1 MAITRLKIK
10 QIQSGSQIFGKVIKS
25 DGSGN
30 TIWSDAIERGTTFPS
45 NPIGGDLYYR
55 TDSDALFH
63 YDDSRSKW
71 LTVKTLLYSCGR
83 NSIIRST
90 SAYMYVG
97 NAVQS
102 STNGFIMTHNGTILA
117 ATVDNVNVMALPR
130 NIEFRV
136 NNSTTNKVT
145 LTIPTSSKSASTIT
159 ANQDFSSGDTIQVI
173 GISTP
178 VGGTTLSNVI
188 TTFEIGWRI

>member
-1 MAITRLKIK
+1 VATNRIKIK
-10 QIQSGSQIFGKVIKS
+10 QITSGGQIYGKHLIA
-25 DGSGN
+25 DGNSGF
-30 TIWSDAIERGTTFPS
+30 TFSDAIEKGTTFPS
-45 NPIGGDLYYR
+45 NPTGGDVYYR
-55 TDSDALFH
+55 TDVDALFH

-71 LTVKTLLYSCGR
+71 FTVKTLLYSCGR

-90 SAYMYVG
+90 SAYMYAG

-102 STNGFIMTHNGTILA
+102 STNGFIMTYNGTILA

-130 NIEFRV
+130 DVEFRV

-145 LTIPTSSKSASTIT
+145 LTIPASSKSASTIT

-188 TTFEIGWRI
+188 ATFEIGWRI